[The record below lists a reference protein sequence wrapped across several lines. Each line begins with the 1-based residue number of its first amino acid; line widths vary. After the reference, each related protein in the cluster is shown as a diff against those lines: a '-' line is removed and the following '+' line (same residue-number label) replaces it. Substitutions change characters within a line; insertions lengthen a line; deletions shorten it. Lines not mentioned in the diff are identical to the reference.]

1 MAIETQLPNS
11 VEPFTVTV
19 PDTVLEDLRRRLE
32 NVRWPDDVGNE
43 DWRYGAQRDYL
54 EELVAYWLESY
65 DWRAEERRINS
76 YANFKTTIDDVPIH
90 FIYERGKGPDPIPLI
105 LSHGWP
111 WTFWDFEEL
120 IGPLT
125 DPERH
130 GGDPADSFDVI
141 VPSLP
146 GFGFSTPLRK
156 TGVNFMTT
164 ADLWVK
170 LMRDVLGYDR
180 FAAQGGDWGQLVT
193 SQLGHKYPEHLLGI
207 HLNLSLPLDFFVATL
222 PEEGDYAEEEREYY
236 HHTQRRMAKAISHIQ
251 VQSIDPQNLAYG
263 LHDSPVGLLAW
274 LLDRRRFWSDSNGDV
289 ESRFSKDSLI
299 TTAMLYWVN
308 ESLVSSLRFYYEAA
322 HEPWEPVD
330 DGSRPVVKA
339 PTAMAVFPQEL
350 IIMPRAWMEDY
361 YDLQQLTYM
370 DAGGHFA
377 PAEEPEALTEDVR
390 RFFRRFRQR

>member
-251 VQSIDPQNLAYG
+251 VQSIDPQNLAYATRRWG
-263 LHDSPVGLLAW
+263 CSPGCLTGGVSGAT
-274 LLDRRRFWSDSNGDV
+274 R
-289 ESRFSKDSLI
+289 
-299 TTAMLYWVN
+299 TATW
-308 ESLVSSLRFYYEAA
+308 RAA
-322 HEPWEPVD
+322 SP
-330 DGSRPVVKA
+330 R
-339 PTAMAVFPQEL
+339 TA
-350 IIMPRAWMEDY
+350 
-361 YDLQQLTYM
+361 
-370 DAGGHFA
+370 
-377 PAEEPEALTEDVR
+377 
-390 RFFRRFRQR
+390 